1 MSCSILTV
9 SPRELHALL
18 EVGKRFTTWIQDRI
32 AKYEFVEG
40 QDYVIVEGLSL
51 PELGSAKARAQV
63 TAEYHISTDMAKEL
77 SMVENNEMGGVY
89 ELPV

>member
-18 EVGKRFTTWIQDRI
+18 EVGRVFGAWITSRI
-32 AKYEFVEG
+32 EKYNFVENK
-40 QDYVIVEGLSL
+40 DFIIVSQMGINSGAGRPSL
-51 PELGSAKARAQV
+51 
-63 TAEYHISTDMAKEL
+63 EYHISTDMAKEL